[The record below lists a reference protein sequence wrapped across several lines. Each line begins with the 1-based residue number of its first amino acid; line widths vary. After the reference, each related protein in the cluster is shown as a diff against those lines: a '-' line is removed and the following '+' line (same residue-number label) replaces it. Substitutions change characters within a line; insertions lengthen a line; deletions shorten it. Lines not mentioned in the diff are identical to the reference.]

1 MKGCESGWESRETAV
16 GAAFGLG
23 IGGGAGIF
31 G

>member
-1 MKGCESGWESRETAV
+1 MEGCESGWGGRETAV
-16 GAAFGLG
+16 GAAYALG